1 MPHRVSGRAAG
12 DDGFSGPTCPS
23 GAFFNPA
30 LRLAGAI
37 SNMAVKA
44 TSRPAA
50 RKTATAKAAPAKKA
64 TPAEAKV
71 AKPKAA
77 KTKVAKTKAA
87 KTQAAKAKA
96 AVAARKAT
104 VDAVV
109 RREDVATLKIDPADE
124 AAGSIVARAKPATR
138 PTRARRSAVDR
149 LNDPPPATG
158 AVLIER
164 VSRAI
169 ERELTQI
176 EALIGDHR
184 VNRTQRTEG
193 ERRARTL
200 ASLARTLREVMALRA
215 SGRKEKSEDDDAVP
229 RDIDA
234 LRLALARRLDSL
246 VADAKAAHPESPE

>member
-1 MPHRVSGRAAG
+1 
-12 DDGFSGPTCPS
+12 
-23 GAFFNPA
+23 
-30 LRLAGAI
+30 
-37 SNMAVKA
+37 MAVKA

-176 EALIGDHR
+176 VALIGDHR

>member
-96 AVAARKAT
+96 AVAARKA
-104 VDAVV
+104 DLQ
-109 RREDVATLKIDPADE
+109 ATLAFGQYDDFRVE
-124 AAGSIVARAKPATR
+124 HLSGGTR
-138 PTRARRSAVDR
+138 QK
-149 LNDPPPATG
+149 LN
-158 AVLIER
+158 
-164 VSRAI
+164 
-169 ERELTQI
+169 
-176 EALIGDHR
+176 
-184 VNRTQRTEG
+184 
-193 ERRARTL
+193 
-200 ASLARTLREVMALRA
+200 
-215 SGRKEKSEDDDAVP
+215 
-229 RDIDA
+229 
-234 LRLALARRLDSL
+234 LALALLPDPEVLLLDEPYAGFDYETYLRFWEMSREL
-246 VADAKAAHPESPE
+246 ADRGRSILIVSHFVEDRERFDRIYRVADGRCERER

>member
-109 RREDVATLKIDPADE
+109 RREDVATLKIDPADA

-215 SGRKEKSEDDDAVP
+215 SDRKEKSEDDNAVP
-229 RDIDA
+229 RDSDA

>member
-1 MPHRVSGRAAG
+1 M
-12 DDGFSGPTCPS
+12 
-23 GAFFNPA
+23 
-30 LRLAGAI
+30 
-37 SNMAVKA
+37 
-44 TSRPAA
+44 
-50 RKTATAKAAPAKKA
+50 
-64 TPAEAKV
+64 
-71 AKPKAA
+71 
-77 KTKVAKTKAA
+77 
-87 KTQAAKAKA
+87 
-96 AVAARKAT
+96 
-104 VDAVV
+104 V

-215 SGRKEKSEDDDAVP
+215 SDRKEKSEDDDAVP